1 MQSMSE
7 AQDQVVTAR
16 TSFEI
21 CGVDQA
27 LCEVRAGVPLTD
39 ALNQASS
46 VLQLVGDVLQESS
59 LVQQPLS
66 PAVCA
71 LAHRAVT
78 HAQAVIR
85 SAYLGADEVDREKL
99 SRVA

>member
-7 AQDQVVTAR
+7 AQDQQAVTAR

-21 CGVDQA
+21 CGIDQA
-27 LCEVRAGVPLTD
+27 LCEVREGVPLTD
-39 ALNQASS
+39 ALNQAGS
-46 VLQLVGDVLQESS
+46 VLQLVNDVLEES
-59 LVQQPLS
+59 LGHPLS

-71 LAHRAVT
+71 LAHRAVI

-85 SAYLGADEVDREKL
+85 SAYLGADEADRKKL